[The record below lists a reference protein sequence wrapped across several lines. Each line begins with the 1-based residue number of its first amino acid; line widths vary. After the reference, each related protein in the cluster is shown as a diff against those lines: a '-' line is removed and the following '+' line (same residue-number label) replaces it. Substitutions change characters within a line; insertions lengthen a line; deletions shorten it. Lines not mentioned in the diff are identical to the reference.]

1 MKSKREKFEEILQS
15 DEFGLLSKPQ
25 KKAVQKKRTALEQDF
40 EPILSFYNQNG
51 RLPARK
57 EISI

>member
-40 EPILSFYNQNG
+40 EPILSFYNQ
-51 RLPARK
+51 K
-57 EISI
+57 E

>member
-25 KKAVQKKRTALEQDF
+25 KKAE
-40 EPILSFYNQNG
+40 IG
-51 RLPARK
+51 RAHV
-57 EISI
+57 